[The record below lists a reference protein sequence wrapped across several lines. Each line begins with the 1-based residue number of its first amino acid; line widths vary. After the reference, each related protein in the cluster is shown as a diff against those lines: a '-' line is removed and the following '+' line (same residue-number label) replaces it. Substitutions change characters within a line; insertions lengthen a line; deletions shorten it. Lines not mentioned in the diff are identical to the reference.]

1 MPKKILLIEDN
12 LLTAKGLQYSLER
25 EKYVVVLATTK
36 AAAVRALQETEFAL
50 CLIDVNLPDGD
61 GFQIATYVRDHHLA
75 SRMIFLTARDDEVD
89 RLRGL
94 ELGATDYITKPFR
107 IKELLLKVRNLLN
120 LGQAVST
127 MISLGAL
134 KIQPDHHQVTFAGQE
149 INLTALEYRLLL
161 CLGESPNQV
170 ITRERLAD
178 EIWQASGKVVNDN
191 TVSVYI
197 KRLRQ
202 KLPQPELIITVKQL
216 GYKLQIP
223 LSSDEASHAPE
234 N

>member
-1 MPKKILLIEDN
+1 MSKKILLIEDN

-25 EKYVVVLATTK
+25 EKYVVALATTK

-50 CLIDVNLPDGD
+50 CLIDINLPDGD

-75 SRMIFLTARDDEVD
+75 SQMIFLTARNDEVD

>member
-25 EKYVVVLATTK
+25 EKYIVALATTK
-36 AAAVRALQETEFAL
+36 VAAVRALQETEFAL
-50 CLIDVNLPDGD
+50 CLIDINLPDGD

>member
-25 EKYVVVLATTK
+25 EKYVVALATTK

-50 CLIDVNLPDGD
+50 CLIDINLPDGD

-161 CLGESPNQV
+161 CLGESLNQV

-202 KLPQPELIITVKQL
+202 KLPQPELIITIKQL

-223 LSSDEASHAPE
+223 LSSDETSHAPE

>member
-36 AAAVRALQETEFAL
+36 VAAVRALQETEFAL
-50 CLIDVNLPDGD
+50 CLIDINLPDGD

-107 IKELLLKVRNLLN
+107 TKELLLKVRNLLN
-120 LGQAVST
+120 LGQATST
-127 MISLGAL
+127 VISLGDL
-134 KIQPDHHQVTFAGQE
+134 KIQPDQHQVTFAGQE

-202 KLPQPELIITVKQL
+202 KLPQPELITTVKQL
-216 GYKLQIP
+216 GYKLRVP
-223 LSSDEASHAPE
+223 LNSDKASYAPE

>member
-25 EKYVVVLATTK
+25 EKYIVALATTK
-36 AAAVRALQETEFAL
+36 VAAVRALQETEFAL
-50 CLIDVNLPDGD
+50 CLIDINLPDGD

-161 CLGESPNQV
+161 CLGESLNQV

-202 KLPQPELIITVKQL
+202 KLPQPELIITIKQL

-223 LSSDEASHAPE
+223 LSSDETSHAPE